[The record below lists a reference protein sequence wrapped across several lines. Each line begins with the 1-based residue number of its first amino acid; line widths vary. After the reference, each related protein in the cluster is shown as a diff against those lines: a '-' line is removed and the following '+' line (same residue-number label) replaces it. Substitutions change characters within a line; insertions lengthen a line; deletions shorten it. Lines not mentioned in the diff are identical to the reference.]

1 MSLWAVVH
9 SITKEMRHFYL
20 SILTVLCVSI
30 GIDIQAQDIYPVP
43 TDPIAAQI
51 ITDSLDQMQDTLGAD
66 SLKDNIWRDMPFVAI
81 HQPRYIRILTE
92 GGYVKV
98 TPGKQKRRKIISAN
112 PIGYRLEIYQSN
124 DQRQGQIEANRIRAA
139 LTGKI
144 TVPIYVRFYTPFW
157 RVRIGD
163 FRTLEE
169 ANDYKRSFI
178 QRFPAMSR
186 QTYAVRDHKN
196 IWMKPLLK

>member
-1 MSLWAVVH
+1 
-9 SITKEMRHFYL
+9 MRHYCICLVVAFCAWTGL
-20 SILTVLCVSI
+20 SL
-30 GIDIQAQDIYPVP
+30 QAQDIYPVP
-43 TDPIAAQI
+43 TEPIAAQI
-51 ITDSLDQMQDTLGAD
+51 LADSLDQVQDTLGVD
-66 SLKDNIWRDMPFVAI
+66 SILKGNIWRDMPFVNI
-81 HQPRYIRILTE
+81 HQPRYIRILAE
-92 GGYVKV
+92 GGYVRV
-98 TPGKQKRRKIISAN
+98 TPGKHKRKKIVSAN

-124 DQRQGQIEANRIRAA
+124 DQRQGQAEANRIRAA

-178 QRFPAMSR
+178 QRFPGMSR
-186 QTYAVRDHKN
+186 QTYVVRDHIKAVV
-196 IWMKPLLK
+196 IQRMKEKPEIPEKK